1 MPSSPNPTRILES
14 AGFTI
19 PEFARYVDKRGMVRF
34 VKRSVGE
41 KSVAS
46 HGWREISRAEA
57 DRIHRANMELKK
69 EYLKPRMKKYF

>member
-1 MPSSPNPTRILES
+1 MPSPKDILQS
-14 AGFTI
+14 AGFSV

-34 VKRSVGE
+34 VARKVGE

-46 HGWREISRAEA
+46 HGWREISRTEAE
-57 DRIHRANMELKK
+57 RIHRANMELKK